1 MATILRPSGTKFGF
15 EASGRLVYMRTSIFN
30 RDIVGMNKGLP
41 LLGVAAILLLAGCSS
56 TRVAVNNL
64 GSAEQ
69 LGAVQTGS
77 VSTSALPPIGPN
89 GEVQQGV
96 APLTPTDPMADPLVA
111 DVQPGVSG
119 GLTAA
124 GGDFNS
130 TGRDLSGGLTVEKLL
145 GRWTVVSGPD
155 QCQLNLTQT
164 AKTGTGRYRAN
175 APACGL
181 KGLSV
186 VASWTLA
193 GSQVQLFDENGDLVA
208 ALILSGNR
216 FVGTLAGGTGISMVG

>member
-1 MATILRPSGTKFGF
+1 
-15 EASGRLVYMRTSIFN
+15 
-30 RDIVGMNKGLP
+30 MNKALP
-41 LLGVAAILLLAGCSS
+41 LLGLSAILLLAGCSS
-56 TRVAVNNL
+56 TRVAVSNA
-64 GSAEQ
+64 GQTEQ
-69 LGAVQTGS
+69 LAPVQTGS
-77 VSTSALPPIGPN
+77 VSTTSLPPIGPN

-96 APLTPTDPMADPLVA
+96 GGPAPLTPSDPMADPLVA
-111 DVQPGVSG
+111 DTQPGVSG
-119 GLTAA
+119 GLTAS

-130 TGRDLSGGLTVEKLL
+130 SGRDLSGGLTIEKLL
-145 GRWTVVSGPD
+145 GRWTVVSGAD

-193 GSQVQLFDENGDLVA
+193 GSQVQLFDENGDLIA

-216 FVGTLAGGTGISMVG
+216 FVGTIAGGTGISMVG

>member
-1 MATILRPSGTKFGF
+1 MATILRPCGMELGF
-15 EASGRLVYMRTSIFN
+15 EARERLVYMRTAHFN
-30 RDIVGMNKGLP
+30 RDIVGMNKALP
-41 LLGVAAILLLAGCSS
+41 LLGVVAILALAGCSS
-56 TRVAVNNL
+56 TRVAVNNA
-64 GSAEQ
+64 GSTEQ

-77 VSTSALPPIGPN
+77 VSTTALPPIGPN

-96 APLTPTDPMADPLVA
+96 PPLTPTDPMATDPLTA

-119 GLTAA
+119 GLTGA
-124 GGDFNS
+124 GDFNS

-145 GRWTVVSGPD
+145 GRWTVVSGAD

-181 KGLSV
+181 AGLSV

-216 FVGTLAGGTGISMVG
+216 FVGTLAGGTGVSMVG

>member
-1 MATILRPSGTKFGF
+1 
-15 EASGRLVYMRTSIFN
+15 
-30 RDIVGMNKGLP
+30 MNKGLP

-56 TRVAVNNL
+56 TRVAVDNY
-64 GSAEQ
+64 GQTEQ

-96 APLTPTDPMADPLVA
+96 PPLTPTTDPLANPLTA
-111 DVQPGVSG
+111 DAQPGVSG
-119 GLTAA
+119 GIQSASA
-124 GGDFNS
+124 DGSFNT
-130 TGRDLSGGLTVEKLL
+130 TGRDLTGGLTVEKLL
-145 GRWTVVSGPD
+145 GRWTVVSGAD

-164 AKTGTGRYRAN
+164 AKTGTGRYRAS

-216 FVGTLAGGTGISMVG
+216 FVGTLTGGTGVSMVG

>member
-1 MATILRPSGTKFGF
+1 
-15 EASGRLVYMRTSIFN
+15 
-30 RDIVGMNKGLP
+30 MNKGLP
-41 LLGVAAILLLAGCSS
+41 LLGVAAILLLAGCASS
-56 TRVAVNNL
+56 GVAVNNA
-64 GSAEQ
+64 GQTEQ

-77 VSTSALPPIGPN
+77 VSTTALPPIGPN

-96 APLTPTDPMADPLVA
+96 GGPPPLTPTDPNAVDPLA
-111 DVQPGVSG
+111 GDVQPGVSG
-119 GLTAA
+119 GIQTASA
-124 GGDFNS
+124 DGSFTS
-130 TGRDLSGGLTVEKLL
+130 SGRDLTGGLTIEKLL
-145 GRWTVVSGPD
+145 GRWTVVSGAD

-164 AKTGTGRYRAN
+164 AKTGTGRYRAS

-186 VASWTLA
+186 VASWTLT

-216 FVGTLAGGTGISMVG
+216 FVGTLAGGTGVSMVG

>member
-1 MATILRPSGTKFGF
+1 
-15 EASGRLVYMRTSIFN
+15 MRTAQFN

-56 TRVAVNNL
+56 TRVAVDNY
-64 GSAEQ
+64 GQAEQ

-96 APLTPTDPMADPLVA
+96 PPLTPTDPNAVDPLTA
-111 DVQPGVSG
+111 DTQPGVSG
-119 GLTAA
+119 GIQTASA
-124 GGDFNS
+124 DPGFSS

-145 GRWTVVSGPD
+145 GRWTVVSGAD

-181 KGLSV
+181 KGLNV
-186 VASWTLA
+186 VASWTLT

-216 FVGTLAGGTGISMVG
+216 FVGTLQGGTGVSMVG

>member
-96 APLTPTDPMADPLVA
+96 APLTPTDP
-111 DVQPGVSG
+111 
-119 GLTAA
+119 
-124 GGDFNS
+124 
-130 TGRDLSGGLTVEKLL
+130 L
-145 GRWTVVSGPD
+145 G
-155 QCQLNLTQT
+155 
-164 AKTGTGRYRAN
+164 
-175 APACGL
+175 
-181 KGLSV
+181 
-186 VASWTLA
+186 
-193 GSQVQLFDENGDLVA
+193 
-208 ALILSGNR
+208 
-216 FVGTLAGGTGISMVG
+216 